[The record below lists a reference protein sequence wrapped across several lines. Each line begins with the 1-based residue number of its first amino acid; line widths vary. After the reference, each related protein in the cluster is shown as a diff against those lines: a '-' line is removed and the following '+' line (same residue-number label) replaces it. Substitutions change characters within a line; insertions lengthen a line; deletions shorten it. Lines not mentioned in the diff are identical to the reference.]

1 MLDIQIK
8 NLAPDTDVV
17 VVDITEQDE
26 LITSRARVTVSRD
39 EHGQVEVDVTQGSR
53 TRTTVLGREG

>member
-1 MLDIQIK
+1 MLSISIK

-17 VVDITEQDE
+17 VVDITEEDE

-39 EHGQVEVDVTQGSR
+39 EHGQVEVDVTQGPR
-53 TRTTVLGREG
+53 TRTMVLGRED